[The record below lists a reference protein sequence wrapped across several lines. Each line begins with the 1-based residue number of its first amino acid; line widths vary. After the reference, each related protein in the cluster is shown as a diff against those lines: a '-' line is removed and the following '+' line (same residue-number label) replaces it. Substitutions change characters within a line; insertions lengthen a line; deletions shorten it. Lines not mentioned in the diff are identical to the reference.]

1 MYYKKFAVQ
10 KKEVSSV
17 LHFEYICYSILLF
30 FGYIMA
36 LLHV

>member
-10 KKEVSSV
+10 WKEV